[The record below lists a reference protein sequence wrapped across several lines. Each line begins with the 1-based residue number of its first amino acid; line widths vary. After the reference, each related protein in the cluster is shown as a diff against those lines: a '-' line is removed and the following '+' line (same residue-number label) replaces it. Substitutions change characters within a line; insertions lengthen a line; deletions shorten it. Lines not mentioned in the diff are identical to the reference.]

1 MINNYSGVKERVHF
15 KIKMRIKTRQTQQL
29 SSLHLTVKRFV
40 GNTFSIDNIRIADI
54 KSYQSVNANFQEFV
68 LELSL
73 TGMINI
79 FMPVNVRQSDTV
91 YYLTFLR
98 YMDVKK
104 DYLVFEM
111 EYSRNKNMVINN
123 SNSFIELNSLSMTLP
138 YLDLYSFENL
148 EYDFPLKIN

>member
-91 YYLTFLR
+91 YYLTFLS